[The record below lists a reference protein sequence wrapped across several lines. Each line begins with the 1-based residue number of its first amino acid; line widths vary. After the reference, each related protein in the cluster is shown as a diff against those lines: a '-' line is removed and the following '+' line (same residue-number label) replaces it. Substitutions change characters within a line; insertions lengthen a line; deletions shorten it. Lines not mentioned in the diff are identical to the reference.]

1 MNLLFQTWE
10 LQSTNGQAITLTFES
25 FDTDYES
32 QSVEVNDG
40 TSTQEYWG
48 PVLGNYSN
56 GDDEN
61 LGPSIPGPF
70 TSNAT
75 IKVKFSSGVWDS
87 ARGFLAVICCS
98 VHVITD
104 LTSGELINIF
114 ITFRT
119 F

>member
-1 MNLLFQTWE
+1 ME
-10 LQSTNGQAITLTFES
+10 I
-25 FDTDYES
+25 
-32 QSVEVNDG
+32 NDG

-48 PVLGNYSN
+48 PSSGNYYN

-75 IKVKFSSGVWDS
+75 IKVKFSSGVWGS